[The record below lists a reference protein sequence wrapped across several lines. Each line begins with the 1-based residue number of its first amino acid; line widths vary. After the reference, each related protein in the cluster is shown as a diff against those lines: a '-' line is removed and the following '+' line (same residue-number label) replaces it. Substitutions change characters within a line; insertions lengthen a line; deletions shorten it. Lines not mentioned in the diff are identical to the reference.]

1 MSKVRRLRGHCRPVA
16 AAAAVTSL
24 AMTATGCVT
33 VHGEREVVPAATKAE
48 AAKALKDF
56 LAAYNEADKEL
67 DPTLDAARITGPL
80 GAINQAGLKSRGV
93 QHPGG
98 NQQHVPLELTD
109 ATYSIPKKAGWPRWF
124 MADTKANRRSDL
136 RWLWVFT
143 KAGPD
148 ELWRATY
155 LNLVSPK
162 KMPELRKDEDGWAEP
177 VDVAAK
183 NLAIS
188 PAALGEKYTSY
199 LKSGGE
205 DFAPGDHTSGW
216 KAIRDKNTKR
226 AGLAVQYIDEPQNA
240 GSFAPLGLRT
250 EDGGALVFFSTRHY
264 EKQTAF
270 KGLSPRV
277 DADAKALLK
286 GEVRQ
291 SLLLTRAANQ
301 VVVDPARS
309 GGDKVA
315 FLGRIQG
322 LTGAK
327 GE

>member
-1 MSKVRRLRGHCRPVA
+1 M
-16 AAAAVTSL
+16 
-24 AMTATGCVT
+24 
-33 VHGEREVVPAATKAE
+33 
-48 AAKALKDF
+48 
-56 LAAYNEADKEL
+56 
-67 DPTLDAARITGPL
+67 
-80 GAINQAGLKSRGV
+80 
-93 QHPGG
+93 
-98 NQQHVPLELTD
+98 
-109 ATYSIPKKAGWPRWF
+109 
-124 MADTKANRRSDL
+124 
-136 RWLWVFT
+136 
-143 KAGPD
+143 
-148 ELWRATY
+148 
-155 LNLVSPK
+155 
-162 KMPELRKDEDGWAEP
+162 
-177 VDVAAK
+177 
-183 NLAIS
+183 
-188 PAALGEKYTSY
+188 
-199 LKSGGE
+199 
-205 DFAPGDHTSGW
+205 
-216 KAIRDKNTKR
+216 
-226 AGLAVQYIDEPQNA
+226 QYIDEPQNA
-240 GSFAPLGLRT
+240 GPFAPLGLRT